1 MKSILITGS
10 NGFLGSNLAKY
21 FFEKN
26 YQIYGVS
33 KYPNDKVNFSFF
45 RKYIVGDLLGT
56 EVKDLLEILKPDYV
70 FHCAGNSYIKKSIEN
85 PLKDFQNN
93 SYLTF
98 QFLNLIRE
106 LTPRTKFYF
115 FSSAAVYGNQLVLP
129 IKENQTL
136 NPISP
141 YGFHKYISENMCNEF
156 SKLYSLNIV
165 VLRIFSAYGNGLK
178 RQIFYDLMN
187 KFTNDEEIMLK
198 GTGKE
203 SRDFIHVFDIC
214 KAIEL
219 IMNTKNNLLEIYN
232 IGSGDEISIEEI
244 SRLFSNC
251 LNSRKEIKFDNKNNQ
266 GMPLN
271 WKSDI
276 TRLKRIGFNKSI
288 VFSKGI
294 KQYIGWYKKE
304 ILKL

>member
-26 YQIYGVS
+26 YQIFGVS
-33 KYPNDKVNFSFF
+33 KYPTDRVNLIFF
-45 RKYIVGDLLGT
+45 RKYIVGDILGT
-56 EVKDLLEILKPDYV
+56 EVQDLLKILKPEYV
-70 FHCAGNSYIKKSIEN
+70 FHCAGNSSIKQSIEN
-85 PLKDFQNN
+85 PLIDFQNN

-98 QFLNLIRE
+98 KFLNLIRE
-106 LTPRTKFYF
+106 LTPRTRFYF

-129 IKENQTL
+129 INENQTL
-136 NPISP
+136 KPISP
-141 YGFHKYISENMCNEF
+141 YGFHKYISENMCKEF

-187 KFTNDEEIMLK
+187 KFTNDEEIILK

-203 SRDFIHVFDIC
+203 SRDFIHVFDVC

-219 IMNTKNNLLEIYN
+219 IMNAKNNFLEIYN
-232 IGSGDEISIEEI
+232 IATGDEISIEEI
-244 SRLFSNC
+244 SRLFSNF
-251 LNSRKEIKFDNKNNQ
+251 LNSRKVIKFDNKNNL

-276 TRLKRIGFNKSI
+276 TKLKKIGFNKSI
-288 VFSKGI
+288 VFAKGI
-294 KQYIGWYKKE
+294 EQYIEWYKKE